1 MKQNDLNRAVSRMTG
16 ETISTIKRIG
26 FLLETSSVSR
36 AVNTEEDWESRC
48 IDWDD
53 LEEKTLR
60 EGVYCETV

>member
-16 ETISTIKRIG
+16 ETIATVKKLS

-36 AVNTEEDWESRC
+36 ADNTREDWESRC

>member
-1 MKQNDLNRAVSRMTG
+1 MKQNDLNRAVARMTG
-16 ETISTIKRIG
+16 ETIATVRKLG

-36 AVNTEEDWESRC
+36 AVNTGEEWESRC

-60 EGVYCETV
+60 EGVYSETV

>member
-1 MKQNDLNRAVSRMTG
+1 MTG
-16 ETISTIKRIG
+16 ETIATVRKLG

-36 AVNTEEDWESRC
+36 AVNTGEEWESRC

-60 EGVYCETV
+60 EGVYSETV